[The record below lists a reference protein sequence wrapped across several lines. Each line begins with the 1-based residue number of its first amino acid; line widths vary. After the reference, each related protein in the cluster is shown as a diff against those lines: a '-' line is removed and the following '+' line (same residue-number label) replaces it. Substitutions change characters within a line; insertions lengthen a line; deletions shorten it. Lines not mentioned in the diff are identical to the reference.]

1 MCTSMTCTVRSF
13 ASGANSWDSFG
24 GRFELNVAAA
34 AKQYT
39 SLIRL
44 SQCHKA
50 FSLLDE
56 MLSQRLMPDG
66 ITYNAAISACE
77 KGQKP
82 QQALHLLQELQ
93 LRGLLP
99 DVITYSAAISA
110 CEKGQKP

>member
-1 MCTSMTCTVRSF
+1 M
-13 ASGANSWDSFG
+13 
-24 GRFELNVAAA
+24 NVAAA

-56 MLSQRLMPDG
+56 MLSQILMPDG

-77 KGQKP
+77 KG
-82 QQALHLLQELQ
+82 
-93 LRGLLP
+93 
-99 DVITYSAAISA
+99 
-110 CEKGQKP
+110 